1 MTPLSKQ
8 LLPVIGLGL
17 IAGISLSSCKD
28 SDKPATPP
36 NADIVLKNHSA
47 TPAFITKKAGFEN
60 LDVYSL
66 VGSDDVLAQSPNFI
80 FGGSADGAA
89 LLKQDDRYL
98 MLVNHED
105 NFAVSR
111 ITLDKTFKPVKGEYI
126 LNSDGGQWR
135 LCSAT
140 LATPAEHGF
149 GPLYLTCGESS
160 VESFTNG
167 LDPFALTAAAAEKK
181 ELPALGHWSAENA
194 VPLPK
199 KAYKEK
205 TVILIG
211 DDDSGPAGG
220 QLAMYIGN
228 SVGNFNNGSLYM
240 LKRKDNDQVETNM
253 KTGNVY
259 DVEFVK
265 VDNYTTKTGAEINAE
280 VDVLKALK
288 FGRVED
294 IDYRK
299 GKSATGR
306 EVYFNVTG
314 QDKSG
319 VNADGSRTKFG
330 RTYRLVMNETDPL
343 KGQLELILDGDDDA
357 GIAKDFQNVDN
368 ICVTENYVYIQE
380 DSNTYGEETH
390 DGYIY
395 QYDIKGKT
403 LKVVFELD
411 HHRNASDAAQYGSN
425 PTTKKGSWEYGALID
440 VSDVTGVPDMFTLCV
455 QPHSW
460 TGAKYAGVDGGVKR
474 AAENQA
480 SQILVI
486 KGLPK

>member
-1 MTPLSKQ
+1 MTLLSRQ
-8 LLPVIGLGL
+8 FMPVITLGL
-17 IAGISLSSCKD
+17 AAGFALSAC
-28 SDKPATPP
+28 SDKDKPTTTT

-47 TPAFITKKAGFEN
+47 TPAFVTKKNGFET
-60 LDVYSL
+60 LEIFSL
-66 VGSDDVLAQSPNFI
+66 IGSDDVLTESPSFI
-80 FGGSADGAA
+80 FGGSADGTA
-89 LLKQDDRYL
+89 LLKQDDKYL

-149 GPLYLTCGESS
+149 GPIYLTSGESS
-160 VESFTNG
+160 VESYTNG
-167 LDPFALTAAAAEKK
+167 IDPFAATTAAAGKH

-199 KAYKEK
+199 KAYKDK
-205 TVILIG
+205 TIIIIG
-211 DDDSGPAGG
+211 DDDSGAAAG

-228 SVGNFNNGSLYM
+228 SVGNLNSGSLYM
-240 LKRKDNDQVETNM
+240 LKRKDNDQVETNV
-253 KTGNVY
+253 KVGQTY
-259 DVEFVK
+259 EVEFVK
-265 VDNYTTKTGAEINAE
+265 VDNYETKTGAAINAE

-299 GKSATGR
+299 GSSATGR

-319 VNADGSRTKFG
+319 FNADGSRTKFG
-330 RTYRLVMNETDPL
+330 RTYRLVMDATNPL
-343 KGQLELILDGDDDA
+343 KGTLEVILDGDDKT

-395 QYDIKGKT
+395 QYDIKSKQ
-403 LKVVFELD
+403 LKIVLEID
-411 HHRNASDAAQYGSN
+411 HHRNAADAATYGSN
-425 PTTKKGSWEYGALID
+425 PTTKKGSWEFGALVD
-440 VSDVTGVPDMFTLCV
+440 VSDVTGVPNMFTLAV

-460 TGAKYAGVDGGVKR
+460 TGTKYAGVDGGTKR
-474 AAENQA
+474 VTENQA